1 LDSAFRDTVLVLSP
15 DSRESHFLIGIQGI
29 LKVLC
34 IKGLVIGMI
43 MFNNDSV
50 FRCETFK
57 GILRHNCFA
66 RVHRHLTFRVNEP
79 GSVIDK
85 DGSTIVLFVTFL
97 FTFSMW

>member
-1 LDSAFRDTVLVLSP
+1 VQEHCSRPLSYGLDSAFRDTVLVLSP

-57 GILRHNCFA
+57 GILRHMAGCM
-66 RVHRHLTFRVNEP
+66 RKIREVELYVGIP
-79 GSVIDK
+79 
-85 DGSTIVLFVTFL
+85 LFF
-97 FTFSMW
+97 